1 MKKFV
6 VYTLLL
12 ALVFTQYSC
21 EDNSLKAE
29 KEEIRDFLKAAGKW
43 DNTIET
49 SDGLFVYLTE
59 EGTFGEEKPGPSS
72 TVNVQ
77 YTGWLMET
85 GETFDSSQGNTVQF
99 DLAANQVIVGMKLG
113 LQEFRQGDKGE
124 LYIPSSFAY
133 GSISDRPGNPL
144 YGVTIKAGSIL
155 VFDINMVSF
164 F

>member
-6 VYTLLL
+6 AYTLLL

-29 KEEIRDFLKAAGKW
+29 KKEIREFLKAAGKW
-43 DNTIET
+43 DSTIET
-49 SDGLFVYLTE
+49 SDGVFIYLTE

-77 YTGWLMET
+77 YEGWLMET
-85 GETFDSSQGNTVQF
+85 GETFDSSEGNTVQF
-99 DLAANQVIVGMKLG
+99 KLAENSVISGMKLG
-113 LQEFRQGDKGE
+113 LQEFRKGDKGE
-124 LYIPSSFAY
+124 LYIPSSLAY
-133 GSISDRPGNPL
+133 GSISDRPGNPI
-144 YGVTIKAGSIL
+144 YGVTIEAGSIL
-155 VFDINMVSF
+155 VFDITMVSF

>member
-12 ALVFTQYSC
+12 ALVFTQYAC
-21 EDNSLKAE
+21 ENNSLKAE
-29 KEEIRDFLKAAGKW
+29 KKEIREFLKAAGKW

-49 SDGLFVYLTE
+49 SDGLFIYLTE
-59 EGTFGEEKPGPSS
+59 EGTAGEEKPGPSS

-77 YTGWLMET
+77 YTGWLMEN
-85 GETFDSSQGNTVQF
+85 GAIFDSSAGNTVQF
-99 DLAANQVIVGMKLG
+99 DLAAGTIISGMRLG
-113 LQEFRQGDKGE
+113 LQEFRQGDRGE
-124 LYIPSSFAY
+124 LYIPSALAY
-133 GSISDRPGNPL
+133 GSISDRPGNAA
-144 YGVTIKAGSIL
+144 YNVTIEAGSIL